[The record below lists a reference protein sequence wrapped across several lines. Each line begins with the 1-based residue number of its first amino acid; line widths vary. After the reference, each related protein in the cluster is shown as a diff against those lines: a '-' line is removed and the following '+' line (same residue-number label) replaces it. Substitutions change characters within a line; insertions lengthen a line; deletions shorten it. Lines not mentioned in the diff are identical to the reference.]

1 MGQIKQSFA
10 KLYDSFG
17 PTVSLRTARSDDL
30 SLGSTLC
37 RKLSAEMRRKLG
49 EWIQVVLL
57 ILLALTSGVAIL
69 LGLMVVGLLEAP
81 WPILMSSLFLGLFG
95 LQRLAANAI
104 EWDSDL
110 EASET
115 QVSQEK
121 ARSVPPESPADDS
134 STFTYRG
141 VKYRSP
147 SSTKPTVEEQPTI
160 TEGIY
165 RGQPWRRSSA
175 DTSKQAPP
183 SSEQPP
189 ELKYRG
195 HKVNHDAVP

>member
-1 MGQIKQSFA
+1 
-10 KLYDSFG
+10 
-17 PTVSLRTARSDDL
+17 
-30 SLGSTLC
+30 
-37 RKLSAEMRRKLG
+37 
-49 EWIQVVLL
+49 VVLL

-69 LGLMVVGLLEAP
+69 LGLAVVGLLEAP
-81 WPILMSSLFLGLFG
+81 WPVLMSFLFFGLLG
-95 LQRLAANAI
+95 LQRLAARAI
-104 EWDSDL
+104 SWDSNL

-115 QVSQEK
+115 QVSQVRE
-121 ARSVPPESPADDS
+121 RSAPPESPDDDS

-147 SSTKPTVEEQPTI
+147 SSTKPSADEPPTI

-175 DTSKQAPP
+175 DTSQQSP
-183 SSEQPP
+183 SAEQPP